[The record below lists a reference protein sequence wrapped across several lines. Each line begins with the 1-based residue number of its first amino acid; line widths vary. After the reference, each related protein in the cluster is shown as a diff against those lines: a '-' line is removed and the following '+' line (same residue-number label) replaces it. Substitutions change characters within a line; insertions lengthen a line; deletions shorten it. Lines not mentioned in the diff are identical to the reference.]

1 MAVTTEEMVRQFTDS
16 ILSAHGGHRLPSCY
30 QCGKCTAGCPVA
42 RVTDAFS
49 PKKFIRLAQLGLENM
64 ALDKKSPIW
73 LCATCYNCTEVCP
86 QDVEPTE
93 IFIALKTFAIRRGIL
108 PMGRKMGFG
117 TLAKKGRM
125 FDVGDKQQQER
136 AALGLDPCPEVD
148 VDQTLAILELRG
160 ILPLLTGRKPK

>member
-1 MAVTTEEMVRQFTDS
+1 MAVTTLNMVPEFTES
-16 ILSAHGGHRLPSCY
+16 ILSAHGGHRLLSCY
-30 QCGKCTAGCPVA
+30 QCGKCTAGCPVT

-49 PKKFIRLAQLGLENM
+49 PKKFIRLVQLGLKDM

-73 LCATCYNCTEVCP
+73 LCATCYNCAEACP

-93 IFIALKTFAIRRGIL
+93 IFITLKTLAIRRGIL
-108 PMGRKMGFG
+108 PMGRKMSFG
-117 TLAKKGRM
+117 TLVKKGRM

-148 VDQTLAILELRG
+148 VKQTLALLELRG
-160 ILPLLTGRKPK
+160 VLPLLTGSKRK